1 MTCVVTSLWVVH
13 KNALC
18 RWVFCKISILFC
30 IVACHFARCD
40 GDFCLDGMTA
50 QTLFIKKHE
59 GMTIIITE
67 NVFCIRNNCFFVVS

>member
-1 MTCVVTSLWVVH
+1 MSLL
-13 KNALC
+13 LC
-18 RWVFCKISILFC
+18 GLSTRTHCADGFFCKISIFFC

-40 GDFCLDGMTA
+40 EDFCLDGMTA

-59 GMTIIITE
+59 DMTIIITE